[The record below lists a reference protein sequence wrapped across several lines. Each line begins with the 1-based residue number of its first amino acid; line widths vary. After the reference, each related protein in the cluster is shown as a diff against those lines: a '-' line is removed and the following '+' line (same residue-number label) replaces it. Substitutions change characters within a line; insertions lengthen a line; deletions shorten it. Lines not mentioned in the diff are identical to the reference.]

1 MLKLL
6 QLSTHTGSNSS
17 GELINL
23 IFLQWEEL
31 HPLKITKHNRCN
43 IFNMEKYFF
52 RNENSFVTVNIIKQ
66 KYEGKKPSGQTE
78 F

>member
-1 MLKLL
+1 
-6 QLSTHTGSNSS
+6 
-17 GELINL
+17 
-23 IFLQWEEL
+23 
-31 HPLKITKHNRCN
+31 
-43 IFNMEKYFF
+43 MEKYFF